1 MNLGFNFLFIFESNL
16 RKLFAN
22 ALLIEVYS
30 GFANVFGMLFLL
42 SIMNKRRNIK
52 MKKILFGLS
61 VFFTTLMS
69 AQIYQDYYPTSDNSA
84 GYSDVY
90 DDEFYFPD
98 DYYYEYPADY
108 YSNDL
113 YRSYYDDYR
122 RSIYDVN
129 WNRFFS
135 AYQLAP
141 WQIQQIMMLN
151 DQFRSYS
158 AWNSYY
164 RYNPDRWYYD
174 RFYSLERILGP
185 RIFVIF
191 QNNYY
196 NGYNPVVYY
205 QNYRRQHYV
214 PHVYVV
220 PRYRNIN
227 INRYRVD
234 RVKYHQTNPRQNIG
248 FRDNPRTANS
258 NGNIAPRADGFR
270 EGAQKSGS
278 TQGFRNEGDGVVR
291 SAPRVQNGGL
301 RSPEVKPQAESPK
314 SNSGLRNDRSEI
326 RNSAP
331 QRRIENNS
339 PSPRNQTP
347 GLRTPAASARTSGQ
361 RLTSR

>member
-1 MNLGFNFLFIFESNL
+1 
-16 RKLFAN
+16 
-22 ALLIEVYS
+22 
-30 GFANVFGMLFLL
+30 
-42 SIMNKRRNIK
+42 

-69 AQIYQDYYPTSDNSA
+69 AQIYQDYYPTSGNSA
-84 GYSDVY
+84 GYSDEY
-90 DDEFYFPD
+90 NDEFYFPE

-108 YSNDL
+108 YTSNM
-113 YRSYYDDYR
+113 YKSYYDDYR

-135 AYQLAP
+135 TYRLAP
-141 WQIQQIMMLN
+141 WQIQEIMRLN
-151 DQFRSYS
+151 DQFNSFS
-158 AWNSYY
+158 VWNSFY

-205 QNYRRQHYV
+205 QNYRRQHYAT
-214 PHVYVV
+214 HVYVV

-227 INRYRVD
+227 VNRYRVD

-248 FRDNPRTANS
+248 FRNMPRTANS
-258 NGNIAPRADGFR
+258 PGNNAPRANGFR
-270 EGAQKSGS
+270 EGTA
-278 TQGFRNEGDGVVR
+278 TQSPRTEGFRTGGDSVVR
-291 SAPRVQNGGL
+291 SAPRGQNEGL
-301 RSPEVKPQAESPK
+301 RSSEVRPQAQQPK
-314 SNSGLRNDRSEI
+314 TDNGFRSKNSGTRSTVPQRKIES
-326 RNSAP
+326 NSAP
-331 QRRIENNS
+331 
-339 PSPRNQTP
+339 RNQSP
-347 GLRTPAASARTSGQ
+347 GLRTPAASSGMRGQ